1 MGSARPNVDRTE
13 KQYDI
18 IIIGGGASGLSL
30 ACHLVSSPLR
40 NSSILIVEKSPQAR
54 NDRTWAFWTQT
65 PTLFDAATCRSWHSL
80 LIASGCKQQLLWL
93 GPYNYK
99 VIRGDD
105 FTRRAHELLS
115 LFPNVQIVQG
125 RVDTV
130 ADGPAGVTVSAHGQD
145 HESRYEGRW
154 VFDSR
159 FNLSGFHP
167 DPAHHQYLKMQFL
180 GWEIKS
186 PNAAFEPQTPIFLD
200 FRTPQRGQLRF
211 FYLLPYSDHHAL
223 IEYVVCTDDL
233 LHRAEQEQA
242 ITTYIREMLNIE
254 DYNVVAT
261 EHGINPMTDYRF
273 RRRTGQHIMNIGIPA
288 GMLKPTTGFAFT
300 RIQRDSAAIVRSLVK
315 RGHPFEVPASR
326 WGYLLYDSLMLRAIA
341 HHGGRIGSLLAFLF
355 RYGSTPS
362 ILRFL
367 DERGV
372 PY

>member
-1 MGSARPNVDRTE
+1 MGSARPNVEQTE
-13 KQYDI
+13 KRYDI
-18 IIIGGGASGLSL
+18 VIIGGGASGLSL
-30 ACHLVSSPLR
+30 ACHLVNSPLR
-40 NSSILIVEKSPQAR
+40 DSSILIVEKSPQVR
-54 NDRTWAFWTQT
+54 DDRTWAFWTKT
-65 PTLFDAATCRSWHSL
+65 PTLFDAITCRSWHKL
-80 LIASGCKQQLLWL
+80 LIASGCKEQTLRL

-99 VIRGDD
+99 AIRGVD
-105 FTRRAHELLS
+105 FTRCAREELS
-115 LFPNVQIVQG
+115 RFPNVEFVHGRADAVEDDIEGATVSVQG
-125 RVDTV
+125 RDRK
-130 ADGPAGVTVSAHGQD
+130 
-145 HESRYEGRW
+145 SRYKGRLA
-154 VFDSR
+154 FDSR
-159 FNLSGFHP
+159 FNLSSFHP
-167 DPAHHQYLKMQFL
+167 QPGRYRYLKMQFL
-180 GWEIKS
+180 GWEIET
-186 PNAAFEPQTPIFLD
+186 PAATFDPQTPIFLD

-211 FYLLPYSDHHAL
+211 FYLLPYSDRRAL
-223 IEYVVCTDDL
+223 VEYVVCTNEL

-242 ITTYIREMLNIE
+242 IATYAREILKIE

-273 RRRTGQHIMNIGIPA
+273 PRRTGRHIMSIGVPA

-315 RGHPFEVPASR
+315 RGHPFAVPSSR
-326 WGYLLYDSLMLRAIA
+326 WGYLLYDSVMLRAIA